1 VNVGSNGVRGVL
13 LRGVVS
19 TLVAA
24 SVAITVA
31 QQLGSDGPWWLEL
44 TRYLPFPL
52 MLAPAVLALVL
63 SPWIGWR
70 WVVASAAAV
79 VLFVTVAMGWVWH
92 APERAPGDLRVMTYN
107 TKAAQLLERTGDLA
121 PIEREIVAR
130 RPDIVVM
137 QDANGIRHW
146 RGYDAKGPLFGLP
159 YVFAQREYAVA
170 SRWPLRDCAVVQ
182 ARVATGVEPLSYAR
196 CSVDA
201 DGAAFTLVTVHFE
214 SPRMGLNAARREGV
228 DGIDAWQRNHETR
241 LAQARALARDL
252 APGPMIVAGD
262 LNAPDASAVVQSLL
276 ALGLRDAFASGGRGY
291 GYTYGH
297 TLRPGF
303 SFLRID
309 HILVSADFAVRDS
322 TVGSDDASD
331 HRPVIADLGWR
342 GVRAPAVPPRP

>member
-1 VNVGSNGVRGVL
+1 VSSGPSGVRGAL
-13 LRGVVS
+13 LRGVVL

-24 SVAITVA
+24 SIAITAA

-44 TRYLPFPL
+44 SRYLPFPL
-52 MLAPAVLALVL
+52 MLAPAALALVL
-63 SPWIGWR
+63 SPGLGWR
-70 WVVASAAAV
+70 WVVASAGTV

-107 TKAAQLLERTGDLA
+107 TKAAQLLERAGDIA
-121 PIEREIVAR
+121 PIEREVVAH

-137 QDANGIRHW
+137 QDANGIRHR
-146 RGYDAKGPLFGLP
+146 RGYDPNGPLFGLAQ
-159 YVFAQREYAVA
+159 VFAQREYAVA

-182 ARVATGVEPLSYAR
+182 IAAGAEPLSYAR

-214 SPRMGLNAARREGV
+214 SPRMGLNAARHEGAA
-228 DGIDAWQRNHETR
+228 GIDAWRRNHETR
-241 LAQARALARDL
+241 LAQARALAREL
-252 APGPMIVAGD
+252 PPGPLIVAGD
-262 LNAPDASAVVQSLL
+262 LNAPDSSAVVRSLL
-276 ALGLRDAFASGGRGY
+276 ALGLRDAFASAGRGY

-322 TVGSDDASD
+322 RVGSDDASD
-331 HRPVIADLGWR
+331 HRPVIAELGWR
-342 GVRAPAVPPRP
+342 GLRAPAAPPRP